1 MIYYLDHFFNNKA
14 TQGMCFV
21 MHDLLNDL
29 AKYVSE
35 DMCIRLGVDKAKGL
49 PKTTDHLSFA
59 TNYVEYFDG
68 FGGLHDTQRL
78 IHLYKQIGE

>member
-1 MIYYLDHFFNNKA
+1 
-14 TQGMCFV
+14 MCFV

-78 IHLYKQIGE
+78 IHLYKQIGEWIILLVIIGIARCQ